1 MPRFSQLIRYHFGTT
16 IVLSGA
22 CYINIKNGLGF
33 VQHTVPDQGLKTL
46 FRDDID
52 RASEP
57 VLKEVFHRDQID
69 QTKACV
75 SNDLDEYVHIA
86 SGSGVTPGE

>member
-1 MPRFSQLIRYHFGTT
+1 LCSQAPVTSISKTASASSSTRSRIRG
-16 IVLSGA
+16 
-22 CYINIKNGLGF
+22 
-33 VQHTVPDQGLKTL
+33 KTL

-75 SNDLDEYVHIA
+75 SNDLDEHVHIA